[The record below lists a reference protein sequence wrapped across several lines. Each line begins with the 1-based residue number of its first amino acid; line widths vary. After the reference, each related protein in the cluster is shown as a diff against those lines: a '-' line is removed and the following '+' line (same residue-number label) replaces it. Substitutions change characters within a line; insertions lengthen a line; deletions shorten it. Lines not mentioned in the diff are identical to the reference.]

1 MSYTQDERVIAIH
14 TPLGKDVL
22 LLAGFKG
29 TEAISKLF
37 NFQLTLLSEDHNIAF
52 EDIVGQPV
60 TLTMNLAD
68 GEIRYLNGIISDF
81 TQGRGGDEDGGSDTL
96 FSFYKAT
103 MVPWFWLLTRT
114 TDSRIF
120 QNITAPDIVKQ
131 IFTEKGFTDFK
142 MEVHH
147 TYEEREYCV
156 QYQETDFNFVS
167 RLLEDEGIFYFF
179 EHEDGKHTLVMADT
193 PEDHKPCPHQETAIY
208 QTTGGGAMDED
219 VVTGLEI
226 RQQITPDK
234 YTLNDYHFKTP
245 ATSLAVESTSQEAL
259 APTELEIYDYPGCYT
274 KRSVGEQ
281 KSNLRMQ
288 EHETQIAT
296 LKGTSVCRAFF
307 SGSRFEIREHYR
319 DDISDESYVLT
330 AIRHEASEE
339 GSYRGASNRS
349 LDTEFFYANHFECI
363 PFSVPFRPAR
373 VTPRPVMKG
382 SQTAIVSGPAGEE
395 IYTDEHGRV
404 KVQFHWD
411 REGKGDENSS
421 CWIRAGQ
428 LWAGIGY
435 GAVYIPRIGQ
445 EVIVDFLEGDPDQPI
460 IMGCV
465 YHGTNTPPYDLPAE
479 KTKSLI
485 KSLSSLGG
493 GGFNEIRFEDK
504 KGEEQIFVHAEKN
517 QDVRVKNDAFEW
529 IGNDRHLIIKNN
541 QKEHVENNRQELVG
555 ADHMEKI
562 GKDRHLKVKGKEA
575 KAVDE
580 SHSFTVKGDV
590 IEVFKSNHSEQVT
603 SDYYLKA
610 SNIVIEAT
618 SNVTVKVGKSYIAIE
633 SNGIKIGTTGQIVLD
648 ALTTLGIK
656 GTAGVTI
663 ESPAQATLKS
673 TLTSVK
679 GDAITTISGGLVKIN

>member
-1 MSYTQDERVIAIH
+1 MPYTQDERVIAIH

-22 LLAGFKG
+22 LLAGFTG

-37 NFQLTLLSEDHNIAF
+37 NFQLALLSEDHNVAF
-52 EDIVGQPV
+52 EDIVGQSV
-60 TLTMNLAD
+60 TLTLNLSD
-68 GEIRYLNGIISDF
+68 GEIRYFNGILSDF
-81 TQGRGGDEDGGSDTL
+81 TQGRGGDEESGSDTR

-103 MVPWFWLLTRT
+103 MVPWLWLLTRT

-120 QNITAPDIVKQ
+120 QNISAPDIVKQ

-142 MEVHH
+142 MNVHN

-208 QTTGGGAMDED
+208 QATGGGAMDED

-226 RQQITPDK
+226 RRKITPDK

-245 ATSLAVESTSQEAL
+245 ATNLAVEATSQEAL
-259 APTELEIYDYPGCYT
+259 TPTDLEIYDYPGCYT

-288 EHETQIAT
+288 EHESQIAT
-296 LKGTSVCRAFF
+296 LTGTSVCRAFY
-307 SGSRFEIREHYR
+307 SGSRFEIQDHYR

-330 AIRHEASEE
+330 AIRHKASEE
-339 GSYRGASNRS
+339 GSYRGASDSS
-349 LDTEFFYANHFECI
+349 LDPEFYYINQFECI

-445 EVIVDFLEGDPDQPI
+445 EVIVDFLEGDPDRPI

-590 IEVFKSNHSEQVT
+590 IEVFKANHSEQVT

-618 SNVTVKVGKSYIAIE
+618 SNVTIKVGQSYLAIE
-633 SNGIKIGTTGQIVLD
+633 RNGIKIGTKGQVVLE
-648 ALTTLGIK
+648 ALSTVGVK

-663 ESPAQATLKS
+663 ESPAQATLRS
-673 TLTSVK
+673 ALTSVA
-679 GDAITTISGGLVKIN
+679 GDTMTAITGGLVKIN